1 MQRPTIDQAT
11 KQSIKQYLGIDIDSE
26 LFNPTVDFAFK
37 RIFTADEV
45 RSKIALLDFLNSIM
59 EFEGE
64 DRIEDITVINPDI
77 PVDIQTRK
85 KSIFD
90 IRARYNNG
98 QQAIIEMQINN
109 NYDFTKR
116 SQFIIS
122 KAYASQDIAGL
133 DYNALKKCY
142 LVCITNFIL
151 FADKQELVSD
161 YRYRDRQGADLTDDQ
176 TIVYMELPKVNI
188 DKPITEMSNIEMW
201 AIFFRYV
208 TDTSK
213 REILNSIIGKNGGID
228 MATKVLSEI
237 SKSEQERIQYEC
249 EMLWELDKNTRANYL
264 TERARLEGKMEGKM
278 EGIEEKS
285 YSIAKNLLTIGLP
298 IDQISKVV
306 GLPIQDIQSL
316 TTQ

>member
-161 YRYRDRQGADLTDDQ
+161 YRYRDRRGTDLTDDQ
-176 TIVYMELPKVNI
+176 TIVYMELPKI
-188 DKPITEMSNIEMW
+188 DTSLNKPITEMSNIEMW

-249 EMLWELDKNTRANYL
+249 EMLWELDKNSRESYLAARA
-264 TERARLEGKMEGKM
+264 KMD
-278 EGIEEKS
+278 EK
-285 YSIAKNLLTIGLP
+285 YSVAKNLLSIGLP
-298 IDQISKVV
+298 IDQISKAV

-316 TTQ
+316 TQ